1 MTTEPSIPLGA
12 RVVMRYQ
19 LPAGSTPPLTDVIGE
34 LVSLAPPTVRVGGEQ
49 LVSVEADQVVA
60 LKALGP
66 RPIRTRD
73 IRALETAAA
82 DGWPGV
88 EQAWLDGWLLRA
100 GHGYTNRANSAVPLG
115 RSGEPAV
122 LAAEP
127 LQRIAAW
134 YAERGLPFQLLLPD
148 RLAPVPQGWRTWN
161 ETVVLGLDIDNFV
174 LPQGPPMVRTAAEPD
189 AAWLQLHRYRGENP
203 ALLAVPQPPVPGVLT
218 AVRDGKVGFASL
230 GVPEPIA
237 IGRAALTTAP
247 DLRRWVGL
255 SCIAV
260 QAAHRRHGLGAL
272 VCAELIRWGHARG
285 ATHAY
290 VQVEAANAAA
300 LELYRDLGFL
310 DHHSYRY
317 AAPS

>member
-19 LPAGSTPPLTDVIGE
+19 LPPGSTPPLTDVIGE
-34 LVSLAPPTVRVGGEQ
+34 LVSLEPPTVKVGAEQ
-49 LVSVEADQVVA
+49 LVTVPPDQVVA

-66 RPIRTRD
+66 RPIRTSE

-88 EQAWLDGWLLRA
+88 QQEWIDGWLLRA
-100 GHGYTNRANSAVPLG
+100 GHGYTNRANSAAPLG
-115 RSGEPAV
+115 RSGAPAV
-122 LAAEP
+122 LAAET

-148 RLAPVPQGWRTWN
+148 RLAPVPQGWRTWS
-161 ETVVLGLDIDNFV
+161 ETVVLGIDIENFV
-174 LPQGPPMVRTAAEPD
+174 LPQGPPMVRTATEPD
-189 AAWLQLHRYRGENP
+189 AAWLRLHRYRGENP
-203 ALLAVPQPPVPGVLT
+203 ALTAVPQQPVPEVLT
-218 AVRDGKVGFASL
+218 AVHDGKLGFAAL

-237 IGRAALTTAP
+237 IGRAAVTTAP

-290 VQVEAANAAA
+290 VQVEADNAAA
-300 LELYRDLGFL
+300 LALYRDLGFL
-310 DHHSYRY
+310 EHHNYRY
-317 AAPS
+317 AAPR

>member
-12 RVVMRYQ
+12 RVVMRYR

-34 LVSLAPPTVRVGGEQ
+34 LVSLEPPTVKVGADQ
-49 LVSVEADQVVA
+49 LVTVRADQVVA

-66 RPIRTRD
+66 RPIRTSE

-82 DGWPGV
+82 DGWPGA
-88 EQAWLDGWLLRA
+88 EQEWIDGWLLRA
-100 GHGYTNRANSAVPLG
+100 GHGYTNRANSAAPLG
-115 RSGEPAV
+115 RSGAPAV
-122 LAAEP
+122 LAAATLE
-127 LQRIAAW
+127 RIAAW

-161 ETVVLGLDIDNFV
+161 ETVVLGIDIDNFV
-174 LPQGPPMVRTAAEPD
+174 LPQGPPMVRTAPEPD

-203 ALLAVPQPPVPGVLT
+203 VLMAVPEQPASDVLT
-218 AVRDGKVGFASL
+218 AVRDGKLGFAAL
-230 GVPEPIA
+230 GVPDPIA

-260 QAAHRRHGLGAL
+260 AAAHRRHGLGAL
-272 VCAELIRWGHARG
+272 VCAELIRWGSARG

-290 VQVEAANAAA
+290 VQVEADNAAA
-300 LELYRDLGFL
+300 LALYRDLGFL
-310 DHHSYRY
+310 EHHGYRY
-317 AAPS
+317 AAPR